1 MPCVKSGARAGSLY
15 RNLVAHALTL
25 GASGDR
31 APVRQQPWSLLADFN
46 IFWFFNSQVP
56 GTTEFL
62 KFRTAQ
68 RLQFSRTKQSTS
80 IFLELVLLMFT
91 KLPLSQPYFGSTYYL
106 KLVL

>member
-1 MPCVKSGARAGSLY
+1 MIPG
-15 RNLVAHALTL
+15 
-25 GASGDR
+25 
-31 APVRQQPWSLLADFN
+31 SLLADFN
-46 IFWFFNSQVP
+46 IFWLFNSQVP

-91 KLPLSQPYFGSTYYL
+91 KPPLSQPYFGSTYYL